1 VELVV
6 GNRRAEFTARL
17 EKADGAVKV
26 AHGPAL
32 PGVGLLLTGKLPAGL
47 RTTWRTP
54 VPKET
59 NR

>member
-1 VELVV
+1 
-6 GNRRAEFTARL
+6 
-17 EKADGAVKV
+17 VKV